1 MTELTAAQTAALVPR
16 KSLCVIA
23 GAGTGKTFLLG
34 EKYISLLALH
44 AGTAGEIHAGNILAL
59 TYTEKAAAEMK
70 ERIERA
76 VQLRITTDPVRSEF
90 WKSIADEFFRCSIST
105 FHGFCSSLIREFSF
119 EAGVD
124 PAFRVMEEID
134 TQELVS
140 DVVRDLYRRPP
151 EELAADVRELYHYFD
166 QFTLLELT
174 ELLLAKWST
183 FGNWFAQAGRPEE
196 LITAWTQ
203 LYEQMFCRFR
213 DDLRSDV
220 AVCRVMDAL
229 DADPKWEDACSRF
242 RHLLRC
248 DAGGIP
254 AALSEFSA
262 AIKGKRK
269 PKDFACPE
277 CWERFTEMR
286 DDIREILAVPC
297 PSADQDLTAATL
309 AVMAAFSRI
318 LSSLDSTIRDR
329 KRQRGA
335 LDFDDLVASASRLLE
350 NPAVLSVL
358 QKRYR
363 YVLVDEVQDNDP
375 VLSRMILALCGDPR
389 TSDKLF
395 IVGDPKQSIYGF
407 RGADVCGI
415 RSLSGKFPGEP
426 VVLDRSFRTVPQI
439 LAFVNGIFSR
449 MFASPVEEW
458 MTEYHPLA
466 PCPERADDAG
476 KTILLQ
482 YTCGA
487 DEEPRTE
494 EAAMLAEYLS
504 RAVADGLLPVRG
516 KDGTV
521 RPAGFGDI
529 CVLVEARTS
538 LDRLLHA
545 FDDLGVPYQVHKGQ
559 SFYARQE
566 VYDFVNLLTAVV
578 YPDQDAALYGLLR
591 SPYFG
596 ISDEILCSGVQALGA
611 CVPSKSLTW
620 TSPKGTN
627 DSSLFT
633 RLSRASPTGLRA
645 ALDRISGWHA
655 AILSEPLPR
664 VVRRMVLDSGIY
676 AVYAAMPEGPAMT
689 ANLEKLLSICR
700 TKSETVGITPFAFVD
715 LMQTSIERNL
725 SEAEADFSDAGD
737 CVKIM
742 TIHAAKGLEF
752 PVTAVAFC
760 GAEHKETVS
769 SILFD
774 PEVGVG
780 FSLSLAGG
788 EKPVKTFIHRYLA
801 PAAIAQGM
809 EEKRRL
815 LYVALTRARDH
826 LILCGA
832 RKGETYGKNSFMSWI
847 ETFGKD
853 LSPDV
858 CGISVPD
865 RESYAPRV
873 TTATR
878 SRPRL
883 PEGLTVPEPV
893 LHSPEERTDEKL
905 TASTTAVLWNTN
917 VSAALNRGTAL
928 HEIFAGRPVE
938 DVVREYGIS
947 MDEGTCFA
955 GLREVFLSSPLLEG
969 SVDVRYEQ
977 EIAFTLDGKSVA
989 GKIDCL
995 IRTPDGFRVV
1005 DFKSGSRDPGLEAGY
1020 MREIAVYSLAVEQ
1033 VFGVFPEAC
1042 LYYAESGDPV
1052 VPAVFSDAEQARQLV
1067 MRTSPQTECVI

>member
-34 EKYISLLALH
+34 EKYLSLLALH
-44 AGTAGEIHAGNILAL
+44 AGTTGEIHAGNILAL

-70 ERIERA
+70 ERIERS
-76 VQLRITTDPVRSEF
+76 VQLRITTDPARAAF

-105 FHGFCSSLIREFSF
+105 FHGFCSSLLREFSF

-140 DVVRDLYRRPP
+140 DVVRELYRHPP

-174 ELLLAKWST
+174 ELLLAKWSIC
-183 FGNWFAQAGRPEE
+183 GNWFAQADRPEN
-196 LITAWTQ
+196 LISAWTQ
-203 LYEQMFCRFR
+203 LYEQIFCRFR
-213 DDLRSDV
+213 DALRSD
-220 AVCRVMDAL
+220 ADICRVMEAL
-229 DADPKWEDACSRF
+229 DADPKWEDACRRF

-254 AALSEFSA
+254 AALSEFST

-269 PKDFACPE
+269 PKNFACPE
-277 CWERFTEMR
+277 YWGRFTEMR
-286 DDIREILAVPC
+286 DAIKDILTVPC
-297 PSADQDLTAATL
+297 PSADSDLTAATL
-309 AVMAAFSRI
+309 TVMTAFSRVI
-318 LSSLDSTIRDR
+318 TSLDAGIRDR
-329 KRQRGA
+329 KRQRSA
-335 LDFDDLVASASRLLE
+335 LDFDDLIASASRLLD

-375 VLSRMILALCGDPR
+375 VLSRMILTLCGDPR

-415 RSLSGKFPGEP
+415 RSLSGKFSGEP

-449 MFASPVEEW
+449 MFADPVEEW

-466 PCPERADDAG
+466 PCPERASDAG

-538 LDRLLHA
+538 LNRLLHA
-545 FDDLGVPYQVHKGQ
+545 FDHLGIPYQVHKGQ

-578 YPDQDAALYGLLR
+578 YPDQDTALYGLLR

-596 ISDEILCSGVQALGA
+596 ISDETLCSALA
-611 CVPSKSLTW
+611 ET
-620 TSPKGTN
+620 T

-633 RLSRASPTGLRA
+633 RLSRANLQFAYRSSPSDVGLRA

-655 AILSEPLPR
+655 AIFSEPLPR
-664 VVRRMVLDSGIY
+664 VVRRMVLESGIY
-676 AVYAAMPEGPAMT
+676 AVYAALPEGPAMT
-689 ANLEKLLSICR
+689 ANLEKLLSLCR
-700 TKSETVGITPFAFVD
+700 TTSETTGITPFAFVD
-715 LMQTSIERNL
+715 LLQTSIERNL
-725 SEAEADFSDAGD
+725 SEAEADFSDTGD

-760 GAEHKETVS
+760 GAEHTETASPV
-769 SILFD
+769 LFD
-774 PEVGVG
+774 PQVGVG
-780 FSLSLAGG
+780 FSLSLAGE
-788 EKPVKTFIHRYLA
+788 EKPVKTFVHRYLA

-847 ETFGKD
+847 ETFGTD

-858 CGISVPD
+858 CGISAPD
-865 RESYAPRV
+865 RESYAPQTQAVPRK
-873 TTATR
+873 
-878 SRPRL
+878 RPRL
-883 PEGLTVPEPV
+883 PENLMVPEPV
-893 LHSPEERTDEKL
+893 LHTPEESTDEKL
-905 TASTTAVLWNTN
+905 TASTTAVLWNAD
-917 VSAALNRGTAL
+917 VSAALNRGTAM

-947 MDEGTCFA
+947 LDEGICFA
-955 GLREVFLSSPLLEG
+955 ELREVFLSSPLMKDA
-969 SVDVRYEQ
+969 VDIRYEQ
-977 EIAFTLDGKSVA
+977 EIACTLDGKSVT

-1005 DFKSGSRDPGLEAGY
+1005 DFKSGSRTPGLEAGY

-1042 LYYAESGDPV
+1042 LYYAESVDPV

-1067 MRTSPQTECVI
+1067 MQDSLQTEHVI